1 MPEDNANANPQT
13 PPSTPAPP
21 ATPPGQPNLQ
31 YAGKYAT
38 VEALEQGFRE
48 IRKPLG
54 LSELPADS
62 KLFGDG
68 GMFRDVKALESA
80 YRDMDTLL
88 SSRSKPAEKSAPS
101 GDGLSIPPD
110 DAKPDAPAPEPSEY
124 DVPEIITKAGLKA
137 EDLETT
143 WAEKGDLTP
152 EQYTA
157 IRKAQPG
164 LTNATIKAIAR
175 GMAAEAALHA
185 SKQAQIKTEATT
197 IAGGQQ
203 QLDALL
209 AFAKSE
215 FSGPE
220 KADLNRRL
228 GDPALFK
235 GAIQQIMAAHRE
247 KVGAGKAQPLI
258 NGGPG
263 MGHSITSA
271 DDILKLRKRANAGD
285 ASALAALNAIPHQ
298 TYAQLMANA
307 I

>member
-1 MPEDNANANPQT
+1 MPEDNANANTPT
-13 PPSTPAPP
+13 PPSPP
-21 ATPPGQPNLQ
+21 PTPPGQPNLQ

-38 VEALEQGFRE
+38 VEALEQGYRE

-88 SSRSKPAEKSAPS
+88 SSRSKPAEKPTPP
-101 GDGLSIPPD
+101 GDGLSIPQD
-110 DAKPDAPAPEPSEY
+110 DPKAGEPAPEPSDF
-124 DVPEIITKAGLKA
+124 DVPEIITKAGLKP
-137 EDLETT
+137 EDLEQAWT
-143 WAEKGDLTP
+143 EKGDLTP
-152 EQYTA
+152 EQYAA

-185 SKQAQIKTEATT
+185 SQQAQIKAEATS

-203 QLDALL
+203 QLEALL
-209 AFAKSE
+209 AFAKTE
-215 FSGPE
+215 FSGAE
-220 KADLNRRL
+220 RADLNRRL
-228 GDPALFK
+228 ADPALFK
-235 GAIQQIMAAHRE
+235 GALQQITAAHRE

-263 MGHSITSA
+263 VAHSVASA
-271 DDILKLRKRANAGD
+271 DDILKLRRRANSGD
-285 ASALAALNAIPHQ
+285 QSALAALNALPAK
-298 TYAQLMANA
+298 TYAELMANA